1 MKKDSPLAAR
11 ILLVDE
17 NSLGSTARKMIL
29 MDHGYEVETSVSGEG
44 AWDLFQKHHFDIV
57 VTDYRMKGMTGL
69 DLIERIRKSNSPARI
84 ILLSG
89 LVNGLGMTE
98 KSTGADELV
107 CKSNKE
113 VPELLRAVKK
123 LAAKPRRRAAASQKA
138 SGSSAKAADAS

>member
-1 MKKDSPLAAR
+1 
-11 ILLVDE
+11 
-17 NSLGSTARKMIL
+17 MIL
-29 MDHGYEVETSVSGEG
+29 MDHGYEVEATLSGEE
-44 AWDLFQKHHFDIV
+44 AWDLFQKTHFDIV
-57 VTDYRMKGMTGL
+57 VTDYQLKGMTGL
-69 DLIERIRKSNSPARI
+69 ELIQRIRAANSPARM

-123 LAAKPRRRAAASQKA
+123 LSVRPRRRAPS
-138 SGSSAKAADAS
+138 SGKSVPVTSRANAF

>member
-1 MKKDSPLAAR
+1 MKKDSAAAIR
-11 ILLVDE
+11 ILLVDS
-17 NSLGSTARKMIL
+17 NALGSTARTMTL
-29 MDHGYEVETSVSGEG
+29 VDHGYEVEATQSGEE
-44 AWDLFQKHHFDIV
+44 AWDLFQKTHFDIV
-57 VTDYRMKGMTGL
+57 VTDYRLSGMTGL
-69 DLIERIRKSNSPARI
+69 DLIQSIRTANSPART

-123 LAAKPRRRAAASQKA
+123 LSVRPRRRAPSSQK
-138 SGSSAKAADAS
+138 SIAAATQANAI

>member
-1 MKKDSPLAAR
+1 MKKDSPAAIR
-11 ILLVDE
+11 ILLVDS
-17 NSLGSTARKMIL
+17 NSLGSTARTMTL
-29 MDHGYEVETSVSGEG
+29 VDHGYEVEATQSGEE
-44 AWDLFQKHHFDIV
+44 AWDLFQKTHFDIV
-57 VTDYRMKGMTGL
+57 VTDYRLKGMTGL
-69 DLIERIRKSNSPARI
+69 ELIQFIRTANSPART

-123 LAAKPRRRAAASQKA
+123 LSARPRRRAASSQKSIAAATRA
-138 SGSSAKAADAS
+138 SAV